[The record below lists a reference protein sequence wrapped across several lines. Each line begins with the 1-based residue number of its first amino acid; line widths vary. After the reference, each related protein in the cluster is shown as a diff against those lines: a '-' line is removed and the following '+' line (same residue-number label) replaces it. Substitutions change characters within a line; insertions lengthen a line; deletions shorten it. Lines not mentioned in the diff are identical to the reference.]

1 MARIAR
7 IVAPGF
13 PHHVTQRGS
22 RRQQTFFTQ
31 SDYRYYIDLLKES
44 KIKSEVSVW
53 AYCLMPNHVHLIV
66 VPRTNDGLAR
76 FLGPVHRKYALAIN
90 HRMEWQGHLWQERFH
105 SFVMDERHLLA
116 VVRYVELNPVRA
128 RLCHEARDWRWSSA
142 RAHLSERDDGLVD
155 VDPMIERVG
164 DWKKYIEQPNCEDSF
179 DTIRQHI
186 LGGRPLGDDKFL
198 RKMELVTNRRL
209 RKLKPGPKPKN

>member
-66 VPRTNDGLAR
+66 VPRTNDGLSR

-90 HRMEWQGHLWQERFH
+90 
-105 SFVMDERHLLA
+105 
-116 VVRYVELNPVRA
+116 
-128 RLCHEARDWRWSSA
+128 
-142 RAHLSERDDGLVD
+142 
-155 VDPMIERVG
+155 
-164 DWKKYIEQPNCEDSF
+164 
-179 DTIRQHI
+179 
-186 LGGRPLGDDKFL
+186 
-198 RKMELVTNRRL
+198 RR
-209 RKLKPGPKPKN
+209 RSLKQ